1 MLETLPNAK
10 SNHANLGT
18 FIIRH
23 RTGSAE
29 AFVAQIRE
37 GRLARRSER
46 SYSLRVSCTCGQRP
60 LRKWRSAGVLAAV
73 MTIVG
78 LYITRVVTLAG
89 IPSDSAVCHPRK
101 EFASRVIAMIAATF
115 HVLVAPAGSMIA
127 AEIQSCGRIQ
137 GIMATANLQV
147 HGRLPL
153 VTAKSKVGGGS
164 LLLGSGC
171 AHLATATTKRQCQP

>member
-1 MLETLPNAK
+1 MHLWPQAFAK
-10 SNHANLGT
+10 HPRRASCPT
-18 FIIRH
+18 F
-23 RTGSAE
+23 
-29 AFVAQIRE
+29 RE
-37 GRLARRSER
+37 GPN
-46 SYSLRVSCTCGQRP
+46 SLLVSRTFGHRP
-60 LRKWRSAGVLAAV
+60 LRKCRSAGVLAAV
-73 MTIVG
+73 MQIVG
-78 LYITRVVTLAG
+78 LHITRVVTLAG
-89 IPSDSAVCHPRK
+89 IPSESAVCHPRK